1 MASACV
7 KYIMLSNFLATFRLK
22 SYFALSKMAEMK
34 NGVPYKKISGR
45 QGKLAKG
52 YQPKPCEYYVI
63 GGLLLFFYPFK
74 SSVDT
79 WSLMLCSA
87 KSCCAPLKTSV
98 DVSISSFTWRIV
110 KL

>member
-1 MASACV
+1 
-7 KYIMLSNFLATFRLK
+7 
-22 SYFALSKMAEMK
+22 MAEMK
-34 NGVPYKKISGR
+34 NGVPYKKISCR

-52 YQPKPCEYYVI
+52 YQPKPCEYYII